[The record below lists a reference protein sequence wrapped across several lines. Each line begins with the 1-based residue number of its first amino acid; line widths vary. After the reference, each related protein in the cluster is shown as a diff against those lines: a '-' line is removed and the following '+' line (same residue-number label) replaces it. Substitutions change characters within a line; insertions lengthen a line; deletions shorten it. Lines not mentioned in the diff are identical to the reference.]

1 MFTPRCKT
9 SHWESAG
16 WPVGQLTSNNCPR
29 VLSSFFRWSWKQKFQ
44 SWYSCHLCWMMK
56 PYTAMTRLNEAF
68 RLAAKSR
75 AHRRGL
81 IHQWHKCVEAHDCRH
96 QITSLLPYIPL
107 QSGQLW
113 IIVQNV
119 QVWPTVYYY
128 AWVVVFS
135 VYLCIRLNFKKSVSK
150 SMPTK
155 NVFMKK
161 FLVTSFHNMVLRNK
175 SGHCTQYLIYVCA

>member
-1 MFTPRCKT
+1 MMFTPRCKT

-75 AHRRGL
+75 VHRRGL
-81 IHQWHKCVEAHDCRH
+81 IHRWHKWVEAHDCRH
-96 QITSLLPYIPL
+96 QITSLLPYIH
-107 QSGQLW
+107 
-113 IIVQNV
+113 
-119 QVWPTVYYY
+119 T
-128 AWVVVFS
+128 AS
-135 VYLCIRLNFKKSVSK
+135 VRPAVNHCPECPGLADSILLC
-150 SMPTK
+150 
-155 NVFMKK
+155 
-161 FLVTSFHNMVLRNK
+161 K
-175 SGHCTQYLIYVCA
+175 SGSFFCVSLHTNKFQKKC